1 MYLPCIKPSFKT
13 VTDFSDRLC
22 FVEAL
27 FPKGLHLL
35 FKDVD
40 TRDIHTRT
48 MNTLLAVHIRSQSYH
63 FTRFKW
69 FYLALRMATAL
80 EEKTLL
86 KGFGSLILLITWGT
100 IIKTKWIKYHN
111 FYDNKS
117 QVRGV
122 TRVFFRPDWE
132 RHSFENGNGKM
143 EVSEDDFDPCIS
155 KRGGQSTLQVW
166 RWTLPDT
173 LSEEVVVCTGR
184 FSFPSYRL
192 QDKFSLVCPSDATF

>member
-40 TRDIHTRT
+40 TRDFHTRT

-69 FYLALRMATAL
+69 FYLALWMATAL

-100 IIKTKWIKYHN
+100 IIKKQSELTITTFMITNHKYEGL
-111 FYDNKS
+111 
-117 QVRGV
+117 R
-122 TRVFFRPDWE
+122 RVSFFSSRLGETLIREWQWQD
-132 RHSFENGNGKM
+132 
-143 EVSEDDFDPCIS
+143 
-155 KRGGQSTLQVW
+155 GGFR
-166 RWTLPDT
+166 RWFWPMY
-173 LSEEVVVCTGR
+173 
-184 FSFPSYRL
+184 F
-192 QDKFSLVCPSDATF
+192 